1 MNHRFVCHRLFGME
15 RFKFLICFEACIPFK
30 DDGIQWVYRDKVPK
44 GLKRISPWPR
54 INSCHFYVVRS
65 VFADCMLSKRSSSL
79 HEYVNIRSRK
89 FCSPLLHEKPFDLK
103 VLAYCKILSCVTWI
117 RKIVVVLSEILY
129 GVVGWPFGRI
139 LSLTLN
145 YALFYR
151 WNFETLAFL
160 IWVDN
165 EVSSIKRNWQFWKF
179 FKMRICQTIKRAII
193 GCVRITNRILKALPK
208 TIASVFSL
216 NEKWPQHFFFKI
228 KSEMYNLKKKSYR
241 TFSS

>member
-1 MNHRFVCHRLFGME
+1 MYPVQGRWCTVSLSGQSPERLKTHFTLASD
-15 RFKFLICFEACIPFK
+15 KFL
-30 DDGIQWVYRDKVPK
+30 R
-44 GLKRISPWPR
+44 
-54 INSCHFYVVRS
+54 HFYVVRS

-103 VLAYCKILSCVTWI
+103 VLAYCKYSFL
-117 RKIVVVLSEILY
+117 RYMNSEHSRCSFWNCDSHR
-129 GVVGWPFGRI
+129 VVGWPFGRT

-208 TIASVFSL
+208 MIASVFSL
-216 NEKWPQHFFFKI
+216 NEKWPQHFFF
-228 KSEMYNLKKKSYR
+228 
-241 TFSS
+241 FSK